1 MERKYRKQ
9 LIAVVLIMTGQQL
22 VGINAITYYG
32 VKILNELFSGSNT
45 GNLVLMLNC
54 VFSGMNVAASIA
66 VAPLIDRWGRKPL
79 LMTSITMCAI
89 CTSILAIG
97 IPNRYD
103 IAVVTACIGFVTGWA
118 LGLGPLPS

>member
-1 MERKYRKQ
+1 MDYEIRHWGNLTTTNLPDDETSLLLSDDSLLSQNPPLIPTKDFIMERKYRKQ

-54 VFSGMNVAASIA
+54 VFPG
-66 VAPLIDRWGRKPL
+66 
-79 LMTSITMCAI
+79 
-89 CTSILAIG
+89 
-97 IPNRYD
+97 
-103 IAVVTACIGFVTGWA
+103 
-118 LGLGPLPS
+118 